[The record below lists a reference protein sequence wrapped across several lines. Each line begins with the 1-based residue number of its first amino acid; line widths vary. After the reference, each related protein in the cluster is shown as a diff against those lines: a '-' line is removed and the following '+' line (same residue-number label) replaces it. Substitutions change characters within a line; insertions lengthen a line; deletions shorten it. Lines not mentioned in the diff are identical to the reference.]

1 MMPMIKGRE
10 TGVSPLQKSALS
22 QKEAAALESVQKQA
36 PEKSDCG
43 DGEVAS

>member
-1 MMPMIKGRE
+1 MMPMIKARE

-22 QKEAAALESVQKQA
+22 QKEAALESVQKQA